1 MNFKRTASILA
12 FLFAIGMG
20 APASF
25 ASDKS
30 EVVDAVYRYLD
41 NLDPDHPEKLQ
52 TAFTTCVLTSITLA
66 CCSMDWHRLFAATC
80 GLSLNTSLKHWLP
93 SA

>member
-30 EVVDAVYRYLD
+30 EVVDAVHRYLD
-41 NLDPDHPEKLQ
+41 NLSSEHPEKLQ
-52 TAFTTCVLTSITLA
+52 TEFGGRDCSRMTIRTESRTATPRSGRLRPLT
-66 CCSMDWHRLFAATC
+66 
-80 GLSLNTSLKHWLP
+80 
-93 SA
+93 